1 LEVIFGSVFG
11 TSKSKNPAY
20 APGFLLLKNRSKPQP
35 AWVPLIQAPPLK
47 MIRLKMPF
55 SALPKPPDPS
65 SP

>member
-35 AWVPLIQAPPLK
+35 SRVPLVHAPPLK
-47 MIRLKMPF
+47 IIRLKTPF
-55 SALPKPPDPS
+55 LLFQSFHS
-65 SP
+65 